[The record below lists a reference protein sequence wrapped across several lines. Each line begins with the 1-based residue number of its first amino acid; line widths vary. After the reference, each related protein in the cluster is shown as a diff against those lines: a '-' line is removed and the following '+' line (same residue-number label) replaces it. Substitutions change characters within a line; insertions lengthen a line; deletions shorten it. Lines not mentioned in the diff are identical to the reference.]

1 MRAAVVAG
9 AGAYLPPKLVTNQD
23 MAERFE
29 TSDEW
34 IRTRTGMSVRHV
46 VEPGTATSDLAVE
59 AGLRALKS
67 AEAGGAG
74 GGADM
79 VILTTTTPDHPVPST
94 APDIAS
100 RLGLGVIPAFD
111 MSAVCRRLPVR
122 TGQRLRSDRRRRGHG
137 HPDHHHPGPR
147 PVHRAGHR
155 VPARP
160 GRDPGLRH
168 VGGVR
173 RLPVRTG
180 RLRDRDQSGRVLL
193 IGADAFTTFVDPED
207 RTTAVLFGDGAGAVL
222 LRAGDPDEPGAV
234 GRPVLGSDGTLK
246 DLLIVPAGG
255 SRQRSAGPL
264 TDPGQ
269 GYFKMNGRETY
280 RHAVQRMSESSRQAV
295 AAAGW
300 TCAEVDRFAA
310 HQANSRILGAV
321 ADDLGIPHEK
331 RLSNVAEVGNTA
343 VASLPLLLAQAAAG
357 WTVSRPATGSPPTRP
372 TPAAGLSWGAA
383 TLTWPDIHVV

>member
-111 MSAVCRRLPVR
+111 MSAVCAGFLYGLANASGLIA
-122 TGQRLRSDRRRRGHG
+122 T
-137 HPDHHHPGPR
+137 
-147 PVHRAGHR
+147 RA
-155 VPARP
+155 AE
-160 GRDPGLRH
+160 
-168 VGGVR
+168 
-173 RLPVRTG
+173 
-180 RLRDRDQSGRVLL
+180 RVLL

-343 VASLPLLLAQAAAG
+343 VASLPLLLAQAAAE
-357 WTVSRPATGSPPTRP
+357 GSL
-372 TPAAGLSWGAA
+372 AAGHRLLLTAFGGGLSWGAA